1 MTADAFAALVEARHM
16 GNGKWQ
22 VRCPAHADRLPSL
35 SIGVGSDGRILLH
48 CLAGCALE
56 SEIEDWIRERV
67 RRSRKQP

>member
-1 MTADAFAALVEARHM
+1 MTADTFAVLVEARRT
-16 GNGKWQ
+16 GNGNWQ
-22 VRCPAHADRLPSL
+22 ARCPAHADRSPSL

-67 RRSRKQP
+67 RRGRKQP